1 MVGDSQSA
9 TTRTSGEWKIAGC
22 GSEEGLRWHP
32 GQWSP
37 PAFALP
43 RSIALLASFAGCG
56 VLLAML
62 FLVLVGCALVA
73 GLNVDY
79 SSPANPNAVL
89 CSCVCDGAVAGAV
102 PTENPVRAGNDDAA
116 QAPGQKVAL
125 TAPTLTLGQGN
136 SVGFRFQKLGVPP
149 KATITSAFIQFSAA
163 QADSGTTDLDIFAVN
178 LANAGAFTAATDLTL
193 LPTIGPVHWVPLAW
207 AISNDRKT
215 AEMTADLHVLL
226 QAIVS
231 LDGYTPD
238 SAVAFII
245 RGSGR
250 RIARAFEGQSGGG
263 RPAALTVGYTPRPI
277 TQEFLA
283 CGDPADA
290 ANICGGNVQKN
301 VNDLA
306 QQCKLAN
313 TCTCTVKPVADS
325 DKTSYAKVCS
335 DPCPKVVAP
344 ANCDPNAIAQ
354 TTAATDANTP

>member
-1 MVGDSQSA
+1 MAPRTMV
-9 TTRTSGEWKIAGC
+9 
-22 GSEEGLRWHP
+22 
-32 GQWSP
+32 P

-89 CSCVCDGAVAGAV
+89 CSCICDGAVA
-102 PTENPVRAGNDDAA
+102 TENPVRAGNDDAA

-207 AISNDRKT
+207 ATRN
-215 AEMTADLHVLL
+215 
-226 QAIVS
+226 
-231 LDGYTPD
+231 
-238 SAVAFII
+238 
-245 RGSGR
+245 
-250 RIARAFEGQSGGG
+250 
-263 RPAALTVGYTPRPI
+263 
-277 TQEFLA
+277 
-283 CGDPADA
+283 
-290 ANICGGNVQKN
+290 
-301 VNDLA
+301 
-306 QQCKLAN
+306 
-313 TCTCTVKPVADS
+313 
-325 DKTSYAKVCS
+325 
-335 DPCPKVVAP
+335 
-344 ANCDPNAIAQ
+344 
-354 TTAATDANTP
+354 